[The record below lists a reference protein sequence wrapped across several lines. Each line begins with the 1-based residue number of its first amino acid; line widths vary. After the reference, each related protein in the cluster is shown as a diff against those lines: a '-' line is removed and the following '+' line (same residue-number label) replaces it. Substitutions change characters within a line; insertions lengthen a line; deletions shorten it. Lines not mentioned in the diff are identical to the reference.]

1 MDRLHDRLFQEVKD
15 SPISLELADGTTF
28 EWEVASLPRLLSCMV
43 SRSPTYSEALGA
55 TFARSPSTP
64 ATPYELVFYCDET
77 VPGNILRPQSD
88 RKCMAV
94 YCVFRNFG
102 PWVVN
107 SSLWLPWAVLR
118 ANVIKQVAGGWAT
131 AACQLLRRC
140 LGSAGGLTS
149 EGMLLNLDIGGIRQP
164 VFLHVRLSNVLGDLL
179 GLAAFWSWKGPNA
192 TMPCL
197 LCANLVHEVE
207 TAEQDDT
214 GWLVA
219 LPESNPRRFVLSSSE
234 DLWVKADALKE
245 LNRRLNRTDF
255 KAAEV
260 ACGLNFNANS
270 VLWAPDRAGD
280 LANQGPRPTEIRP
293 CECHQGMCI
302 PLATMR
308 IPCATMHLS

>member
-1 MDRLHDRLFQEVKD
+1 MLLRATEQPK
-15 SPISLELADGTTF
+15 
-28 EWEVASLPRLLSCMV
+28 VASLPKLISCMV
-43 SRSPTYSEALGA
+43 SRSPTYSEALGT
-55 TFARSPSTP
+55 TFGRSPSTP
-64 ATPYELVFYCDET
+64 ATPFELVFYCDET

-118 ANVIKQVAGGWAT
+118 ANVIKQVVGGWAT

-140 LGSAGGLTS
+140 FGSAGGPAS
-149 EGMLLNLDIGGIRQP
+149 EGILLNLDIRGRPQP
-164 VFLHVRLSNVLGDLL
+164 VFLHVRLGNVLGDLL

-214 GWLVA
+214 RWLVA

-245 LNRRLNRTDF
+245 LKCRLNKAGF
-255 KAAEV
+255 KEAEV
-260 ACGLNFNANS
+260 ACGLNFNADS
-270 VLWAPDRAGD
+270 VLWAPDRCFSIANHGGHNQWSSG
-280 LANQGPRPTEIRP
+280 LAIVFKACGF
-293 CECHQGMCI
+293 
-302 PLATMR
+302 
-308 IPCATMHLS
+308 LSLFSVVVYQTRKV